1 MTATFRYIHH
11 ACFTVT
17 AQGETLICDPFLDGN
32 PTGVTQQDL
41 SVDYILSPTPTAIIW
56 AAPTS
61 WPNSVM
67 P

>member
-41 SVDYILSPTPTAIIW
+41 SVDYIYHPRPRRSSGLRLRVGQT
-56 AAPTS
+56 
-61 WPNSVM
+61 V
-67 P
+67 